1 MLGSLI
7 CFLVFVFIRSDEWNW
22 LIYSVASLV
31 SIIFFIYGIIH
42 YYENKF
48 RLKISGIILYFLL
61 ISLYWMMMGLMMFTK
76 VMASFLPAISDI
88 GFFYSILASSLF
100 MLFVLYFMI
109 VPGIPMAFWYGVGV
123 AVVLLPPLINPI
135 AVKLADVSLK
145 TLKIGGSYQ
154 TMYILNK
161 EYSSVLPCQLIN
173 NDYPDR
179 TVPVYVVLDIGKRIY
194 VKLEKDEIVYTLNED
209 EVITQIYW
217 NGMLTKD
224 DKLDI

>member
-1 MLGSLI
+1 
-7 CFLVFVFIRSDEWNW
+7 
-22 LIYSVASLV
+22 
-31 SIIFFIYGIIH
+31 
-42 YYENKF
+42 
-48 RLKISGIILYFLL
+48 
-61 ISLYWMMMGLMMFTK
+61 
-76 VMASFLPAISDI
+76 
-88 GFFYSILASSLF
+88 
-100 MLFVLYFMI
+100 
-109 VPGIPMAFWYGVGV
+109 MAFWYGVGV

-194 VKLEKDEIVYTLNED
+194 VKLEKDGIVYTLNED

-217 NGMLTKD
+217 NGMLTKN